1 MQIWIDADACPNP
14 IKDVI
19 FRASQRLQIPV
30 ILVANQPLNTPPQ
43 PWIRSVVVSHGFDEA
58 DHYLVEQAQAG
69 DLAITGDIPLAA
81 RLIEKQVAVLNTRG
95 EELNKNNIGPRLS
108 MRNFMEDMRGAYQL
122 NSRNAAFSD
131 RDKTEFANALDRLLH
146 KLRRAKS

>member
-131 RDKTEFANALDRLLH
+131 RDKAEFANALDRLLH

>member
-19 FRASQRLQIPV
+19 FRASQRLQLPV
-30 ILVANQPLNTPPQ
+30 ILVANQPMRTPPQ

-58 DHYLVEQAQAG
+58 DHYLVEQAQPG

-95 EELNKNNIGPRLS
+95 EELNRNNIGPRLS

-131 RDKTEFANALDRLLH
+131 RDKQEFANALDRLLH
-146 KLRRAKS
+146 KLRNASR